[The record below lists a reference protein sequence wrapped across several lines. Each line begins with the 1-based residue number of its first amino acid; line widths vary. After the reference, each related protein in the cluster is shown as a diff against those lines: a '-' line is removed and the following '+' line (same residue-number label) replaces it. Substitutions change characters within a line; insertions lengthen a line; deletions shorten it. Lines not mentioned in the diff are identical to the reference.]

1 MKYIKY
7 TFVMILMLFSGNL
20 LVLAT
25 CTEEDYEKL
34 MTVAN
39 KVAIT
44 YQYNEDYEK
53 LESPIY
59 GNFNLY
65 ITGLTNDIVVYDY
78 SSLATYYYSSVKD
91 GVLTIKDV
99 GGGDRNI
106 YIKGN
111 DSCKGT
117 TLRKITVNVPNFNYY
132 AVSKYCTGIDGK
144 EFVYCDKWYQMPIKK
159 STFLAELEIFKS
171 KNDNKD
177 DKPPVKPNI
186 EDDNWF
192 KDFVLDYYVYITIG
206 VVLIIILIVWL
217 VARKKRDVL

>member
-1 MKYIKY
+1 MKYIKC

-20 LVLAT
+20 LVLAA

-44 YQYNEDYEK
+44 YQYNENYEK

-65 ITGLTNDIVVYDY
+65 VTGLTNDILVYDY
-78 SSLATYYYSSVKD
+78 NSLATYYYPSVKD

-106 YIKGN
+106 YIRGN
-111 DSCKGT
+111 TSCKGT

-132 AVSKYCTGIDGK
+132 AVSKYCKGIDGK

-159 STFLAELEIFKS
+159 STFLAELEIFKN
-171 KNDNKD
+171 KIDNKD
-177 DKPPVKPNI
+177 NKPPVKPNI
-186 EDDNWF
+186 EEDNWF

-217 VARKKRDVL
+217 VARKKRNVL